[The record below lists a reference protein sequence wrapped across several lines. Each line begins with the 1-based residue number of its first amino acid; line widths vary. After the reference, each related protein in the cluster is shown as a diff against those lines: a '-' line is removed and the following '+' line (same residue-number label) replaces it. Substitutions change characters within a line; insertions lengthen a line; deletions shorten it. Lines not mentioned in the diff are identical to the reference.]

1 MLCTWFLSGKYS
13 TAKTGGNLAQQQ
25 SIHRLS
31 TLTLCKTSTARHV
44 ILRRVTANMPFLT
57 DQQLNDGESVEP
69 ITSSGAV
76 PEERVLENEL
86 RPRSLADFVGQN
98 HLKDSL
104 AVFLQAAQLRAE
116 PLDHVLLYG
125 NPGLGKTTLA
135 NIIAAE
141 MGHTCK
147 VTSGP
152 TLEKVGD
159 LAAILTALEPGDIL
173 FIDEIHRLNRSIE
186 EVLYPALEDFALD
199 LMIGKGP
206 GARTLRMQI
215 NKFTLIGATTRP
227 SLISSPLRDRFGAT
241 FHLDFYTDEDMQQII
256 GRSARI
262 LGVDIDSA
270 AIAKLS
276 AATRRTPRVANR
288 LLRRVRDV
296 VQVEKTATA
305 TEPIIMK
312 TLDMLRV
319 DHLGLDHGDRK
330 ILNAIIETF
339 GGGPVGLSTLAAA
352 VAEEMETLETVHEP
366 YLLQIGFLERTPK
379 GRCVTPRAREHL
391 GVPVV
396 NPDRLL

>member
-1 MLCTWFLSGKYS
+1 
-13 TAKTGGNLAQQQ
+13 
-25 SIHRLS
+25 
-31 TLTLCKTSTARHV
+31 
-44 ILRRVTANMPFLT
+44 MPFLT

-379 GRCVTPRAREHL
+379 
-391 GVPVV
+391 
-396 NPDRLL
+396 